1 MNYTRSK
8 FKKDKNQ
15 QMRHGF
21 AMLDFIVTIV
31 LVGLAITLTIIYGP
45 KLMTGRKSDIGLASF
60 RSLESGLEAVRLN
73 NGGAYPTGSG
83 AISGQL
89 LTSLGG
95 ATATKDLTGWTYG
108 CTAGAGQTIT
118 IVTPSFESAEI
129 ASDFINKIN
138 GHVKPW
144 AAVASGTNAATI
156 TKAGVTC
163 AAP

>member
-1 MNYTRSK
+1 MNYIGQK
-8 FKKDKNQ
+8 VKKGSQ
-15 QMRHGF
+15 RQMRPGF

-60 RSLESGLEAVRLN
+60 RSLESGIEAVRLN
-73 NGGAYPTGSG
+73 NGGAYPAATG

-95 ATATKDLTGWTYG
+95 TTATKDLTGWTYG

-118 IVTPSFESAEI
+118 IVTTSFESTEI
-129 ASDFINKIN
+129 ADDFINKIN

-156 TKAGVTC
+156 TKSGVTC
-163 AAP
+163 AVP